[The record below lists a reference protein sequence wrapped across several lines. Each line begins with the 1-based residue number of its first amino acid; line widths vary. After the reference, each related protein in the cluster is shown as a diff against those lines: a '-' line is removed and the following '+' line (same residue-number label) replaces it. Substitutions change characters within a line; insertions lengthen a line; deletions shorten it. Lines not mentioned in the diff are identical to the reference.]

1 MILVSTP
8 EHRSGRRRY
17 GAGVAPLYHLALAA
31 DWEVAR
37 RSGLYTTSTR
47 GRTLEEEGFV
57 HCSFADQ
64 VEATAQAFY
73 ADAGDVV
80 LLQIDPARLA
90 SDVIVEGGFPHVY
103 GAIEV
108 DAVVAATPW
117 RGRLAEPPTPAD
129 G

>member
-1 MILVSTP
+1 MIFVSTP
-8 EHRSGRRRY
+8 AHRSGRRRY
-17 GAGVAPLYHLALAA
+17 GAGVAALYHLALAA
-31 DWEVAR
+31 DWEAAR
-37 RSGLYTTSTR
+37 RSGRYTTSTR
-47 GRTLEEEGFV
+47 GRSLEEEGFI

-64 VEATAQAFY
+64 VESTAQAFY

-80 LLQIDPARLA
+80 LLEIDPARLS

-103 GAIEV
+103 GALEV

-117 RGRLAEPPTPAD
+117 RGWLAESPTPAA